1 MTNYFILSPGDKIQ
15 KDDEYLNVDPAHL
28 VWVSVEPRKVGKKA
42 STYHMVRRPVPSN
55 PELITCIHCCAAD
68 GKYIKGSEP
77 LIPPNVKVQL
87 ATANATISKLESTIE
102 KLQNQIS
109 EATIAALKSN
119 ADLKTLE
126 RMSEVNSSKTAK

>member
-55 PELITCIHCCAAD
+55 SELITWIHCCAAD

-77 LIPPNVKVQL
+77 QTGSIVVAQVKHWHTGGCRFVVLKRVKESDCTWRTVDDNSELSYDYNVIKYFH
-87 ATANATISKLESTIE
+87 IKES
-102 KLQNQIS
+102 
-109 EATIAALKSN
+109 
-119 ADLKTLE
+119 
-126 RMSEVNSSKTAK
+126 